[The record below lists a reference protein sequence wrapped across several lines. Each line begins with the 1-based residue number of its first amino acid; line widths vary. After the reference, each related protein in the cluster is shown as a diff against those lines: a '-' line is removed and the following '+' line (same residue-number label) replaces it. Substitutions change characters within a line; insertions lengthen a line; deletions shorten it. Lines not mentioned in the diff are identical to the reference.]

1 MKKIFFLLLIIVL
14 LVIFVFARFGRDLLF
29 KDQVELSGKDIL
41 FTAQTGSL
49 APDFIIKDVGGT
61 QAPLSFFY
69 TKKPVLLIFWSTWCQ
84 FCAQELP
91 DLNLFNQTYQDKV
104 IVIAVAS
111 GESKQIIEKY
121 IQKNKVSFLI
131 SLDLERT
138 AWKKYL
144 AIGTPH
150 HFLINQDGEILDNR
164 PGRQTIDQLE
174 AMLRRVLR

>member
-1 MKKIFFLLLIIVL
+1 MKKLFFLVLIIVL

-29 KDQVELSGKDIL
+29 KDQVELLKKDIL

-69 TKKPVLLIFWSTWCQ
+69 TKKPVLLIFWSTLCP

-111 GESKQIIEKY
+111 GESKQTIKKY
-121 IQKNKVSFLI
+121 IQNNKVNFLI

-138 AWKKYL
+138 VWKNYL

-150 HFLINQDGEILDNR
+150 HFLIAQDGKILANQA
-164 PGRQTIDQLE
+164 GRQTIDQLE
-174 AMLRRVLR
+174 SMLRRVLR